1 MTSKYWIVGVFFIAL
16 SFSCK
21 NEVARK
27 PVTNKSSSV
36 FDRTVALNKKNLD
49 RENIL
54 IENYIELDSFYEYK
68 TTKKGFW
75 YAYIKK
81 NKTGK
86 KPVKGDLIVF
96 EQEILD
102 LTNVILHSKEELGL
116 QSYLVDKEHII
127 NGLQEGL
134 KLMREGEEMKFIFSS
149 YVAFSTS
156 GDKTKKIGVHE
167 PVINTIKLINVKNQN
182 NEH

>member
-1 MTSKYWIVGVFFIAL
+1 MTSKYWIICVFFITL

-27 PVTNKSSSV
+27 PVTSKSSSV
-36 FDRTVALNKKNLD
+36 FDRTVELNKKNLD

-54 IENYIELDSFYEYK
+54 IENYIERDSFYEYK
-68 TTKKGFW
+68 TSKKGFW
-75 YAYIKK
+75 YAYINK
-81 NKTGK
+81 NTTGL
-86 KPVKGDLIVF
+86 KPVKGDLIVY
-96 EQEILD
+96 EQEVLD
-102 LTNVILHSKEELGL
+102 LGNEILHSKNELGL
-116 QSYLVDKEHII
+116 QSYLVDKEQII
-127 NGLQEGL
+127 DGLQEGL

-167 PVINTIKLINVKNQN
+167 PIINTIKLINIKNQY